1 MRDRYGAA
9 LLAAAWMLAWP
20 AWAQVAPQPP
30 QQQQPDA
37 TQQLEA
43 DMYQDA
49 LQSIAEGRKN
59 DASAMLMRLVEKEP
73 EHAGAWLE
81 VALLQ
86 CGLGHADEAERLFAI
101 VETRFNPPVGILELI
116 SNTRSQG
123 CAHWQASSSG
133 SVTIGRGVDQNV
145 NQGASNPSYII
156 DGPGGQIELPLASD
170 FLPKHD
176 QYTVLSAD
184 YLRDLTPNGSIGFAQ
199 FQGRHNDR
207 LSQYDSASLFV
218 GIDTPY
224 RFGRWTLRTTGMLGL
239 VSLGGHFYQR
249 QLQLQA
255 RVGPPLPLPAGMQFN
270 VLTGLTHTQ
279 YLTLTNFNSTTGE
292 LRGQLTRRSEDLYT
306 SASLGYL
313 DDHANSA
320 RPGGSRRGW
329 QANLLARHSLGWG
342 TTGELGYM
350 RQTWKSDSTYLPGLI
365 DQVRDQQTQV
375 LRGTLVYPVMKN
387 QSLQLE
393 VRAVRNH
400 ENISIFAYNNRQV
413 QLSWQWLTP

>member
-1 MRDRYGAA
+1 MRGWCAAA
-9 LLAAAWMLAWP
+9 LPAAAWLLAWP
-20 AWAQVAPQPP
+20 AWAQVAPPP
-30 QQQQPDA
+30 QQADP
-37 TQQLEA
+37 QQLEA

-59 DASAMLMRLVEKEP
+59 DASAQLMRLVEKEP

-101 VETRFNPPVGILELI
+101 IETRFEPPLGILELI
-116 SNTRSQG
+116 SNTREHG

-133 SVTIGRGVDQNV
+133 SITVGRGIDQNV

-156 DGPGGQIELPLASD
+156 DSPTDQIELPLAAD

-176 QYTVLSAD
+176 QYSVLSAD
-184 YLRDLTPNGSIGFAQ
+184 YLRDLSPNGSIGFAQ
-199 FQGRHNDR
+199 FQARRNDQ
-207 LSQYDSASLFV
+207 LHQYDSASLFV
-218 GIDTPY
+218 GVDTPW

-239 VSLGGHFYQR
+239 VSLGGQFYQR

-255 RVGPPLPLPAGMQFN
+255 RVGPPLALPAGVQFN
-270 VLTGLTHTQ
+270 VVTGLTHTQ
-279 YLTLTNFNSTTGE
+279 YLTLTNFDSTTGE
-292 LRGQLTRRSEDLYT
+292 LRGQLTRRTDDLYA

-313 DDHANSA
+313 DDHANAA
-320 RPGGSRRGW
+320 RPGGSKHGW
-329 QANLLARHSLGWG
+329 QASLLARHSLGWG
-342 TTGELGYM
+342 STGELGYM
-350 RQTWKSDSTYLPGLI
+350 RQTWKSDSAYLPGLI

-375 LRGTLVYPVMKN
+375 LRGTLAYPLAKN

-393 VRAVRNH
+393 VRAVRNR
-400 ENISIFAYNNRQV
+400 ENISIFAYNNRQL